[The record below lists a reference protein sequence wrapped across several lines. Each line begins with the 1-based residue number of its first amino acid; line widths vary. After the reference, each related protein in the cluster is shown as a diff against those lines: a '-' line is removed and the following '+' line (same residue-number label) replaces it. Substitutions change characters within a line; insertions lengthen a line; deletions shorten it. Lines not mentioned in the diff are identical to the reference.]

1 MLYLKVED
9 EYYYSDEG
17 KKELAAKYNLSE
29 ESFVFA
35 RSKDII
41 LNAFEN
47 GSIAQTTFIAPYLP
61 ESLSSEFK
69 GIFDVIRVDNK
80 YGLLTKRQRE
90 ENIDPMTI
98 LREKLGSNIYAPVV
112 TFNDYIIDK
121 ASSSFIS
128 MMSNLRAIETRQECG
143 IVSKG
148 FFLTGVPGTG
158 KTFFAKCIAG
168 ELKRYLIELNLSFF
182 INADDTFGLLN
193 KFFSFFKFTD
203 GKFVLLIDE
212 IEKMFNDSPK
222 AKQVLGYLLTTLNEF
237 ADKNSKNKADVLFIA
252 TANNVTELVKKNPEL
267 FRKGRF
273 DQSIYL
279 TAPKSDKAIMT
290 FDYYIKKAQENFA
303 KVSIPMLFLTAKLN
317 QNDQKV
323 IFYDDNTR
331 YSQIVRLIQSN
342 DAVMEIINNYIL
354 KSNKPS
360 EQKNELFDIL
370 LKSQDALNLIDEIKE
385 TYKFAPDARQLVEDG
400 FSIYRDRMAT
410 DRSEFP
416 YVPAEIESMV
426 TDLFSDYYFVE
437 RDTDIIKFFNANT
450 PLQISMSSGIK
461 EMNGATMEFT
471 KM

>member
-9 EYYYSDEG
+9 EYYYSNEG

-29 ESFVFA
+29 DSFVFA
-35 RSKDII
+35 RSKDTI
-41 LNAFEN
+41 LNAFED
-47 GSIAQTTFIAPYLP
+47 GSISNTVFVAPYLP
-61 ESLSSEFK
+61 ENLSSEFK
-69 GIFDVIRVDNK
+69 GIFDVVRVDNK
-80 YGLLTKRQRE
+80 YGLLTKKQKE

-98 LREKLGSNIYAPVV
+98 LREKLGSNIYAPIV
-112 TFNDYIIDK
+112 TFDDYIIDK
-121 ASSSFIS
+121 TSSSFIS
-128 MMSNLRAIETRQECG
+128 MMSNLKAIETRQECG

-158 KTFFAKCIAG
+158 KTFFAKCVAG
-168 ELKRYLIELNLSFF
+168 ELNRYLVELNLSFF

-203 GKFVLLIDE
+203 GKFILLIDE

-237 ADKNSKNKADVLFIA
+237 SDKNNKNKADVLFIA
-252 TANNVTELVKKNPEL
+252 TANNVTDLVSKNPEL

-290 FDYYIKKAQENFA
+290 FEYYIKKAQDKFA
-303 KVSIPMLFLTAKLN
+303 ETSIPMLFLTAKLN
-317 QNDQKV
+317 QGDKKE
-323 IFYDDNTR
+323 IFYNENTR
-331 YSQIVRLIQSN
+331 YAQIVRLIQSN
-342 DAVMEIINNYIL
+342 DAIMEMINGYEL
-354 KSNKPS
+354 KTKKHS
-360 EQKNELFDIL
+360 EQKKELFEII
-370 LKSQDALNLIDEIKE
+370 LKSQDALNLIEEIKE
-385 TYKFAPDARQLVEDG
+385 TYKFAPDAGQLVEDG
-400 FSIYRDRMAT
+400 FSIYRDRMTT

-416 YVPAEIESMV
+416 YVPAEIESMIS
-426 TDLFSDYYFVE
+426 DLFSDYYFIE
-437 RDTDIIKFFNANT
+437 RDTDIIKFFNSNT
-450 PLQISMSSGIK
+450 PLQISMSSGIQ

>member
-1 MLYLKVED
+1 
-9 EYYYSDEG
+9 
-17 KKELAAKYNLSE
+17 
-29 ESFVFA
+29 
-35 RSKDII
+35 
-41 LNAFEN
+41 
-47 GSIAQTTFIAPYLP
+47 
-61 ESLSSEFK
+61 
-69 GIFDVIRVDNK
+69 
-80 YGLLTKRQRE
+80 
-90 ENIDPMTI
+90 
-98 LREKLGSNIYAPVV
+98 
-112 TFNDYIIDK
+112 
-121 ASSSFIS
+121 
-128 MMSNLRAIETRQECG
+128 
-143 IVSKG
+143 
-148 FFLTGVPGTG
+148 
-158 KTFFAKCIAG
+158 
-168 ELKRYLIELNLSFF
+168 
-182 INADDTFGLLN
+182 
-193 KFFSFFKFTD
+193 
-203 GKFVLLIDE
+203 
-212 IEKMFNDSPK
+212 
-222 AKQVLGYLLTTLNEF
+222 
-237 ADKNSKNKADVLFIA
+237 
-252 TANNVTELVKKNPEL
+252 
-267 FRKGRF
+267 
-273 DQSIYL
+273 
-279 TAPKSDKAIMT
+279 
-290 FDYYIKKAQENFA
+290 
-303 KVSIPMLFLTAKLN
+303 MLFLTAKLN

-426 TDLFSDYYFVE
+426 ADLFSDYYFVE